1 MTALLED
8 LRFFIGLFFLIV
20 GAILIGQGFINPSVT
35 EGLDLNLATGSCLL
49 LFSAIILSLA
59 IWHRHGE
66 RHFPGPLPAVP
77 LRGILRLNL
86 VTMTVDPSV
95 KISLIESRTA
105 VKPNSWDAIS
115 HYFCFKGSHR
125 HATV

>member
-66 RHFPGPLPAVP
+66 RHF
-77 LRGILRLNL
+77 
-86 VTMTVDPSV
+86 
-95 KISLIESRTA
+95 
-105 VKPNSWDAIS
+105 
-115 HYFCFKGSHR
+115 
-125 HATV
+125 